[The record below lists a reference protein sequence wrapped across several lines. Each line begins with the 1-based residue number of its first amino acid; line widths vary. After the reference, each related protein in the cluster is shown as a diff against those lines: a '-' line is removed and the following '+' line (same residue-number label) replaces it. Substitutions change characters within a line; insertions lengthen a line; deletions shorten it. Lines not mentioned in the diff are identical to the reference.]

1 MSICWSSDRLCDD
14 RELMERSTAA
24 QCPSVGYQLAGAKK
38 IQQDLA
44 AGDIVDRFVDG
55 PEEAALIRACFA
67 GQSLFHP
74 CHSDACNFQ
83 HSIVAVRSGFRWR

>member
-1 MSICWSSDRLCDD
+1 MRFFDKLQHC

-44 AGDIVDRFVDG
+44 GSSIVEKFVDS
-55 PEEAALIRACFA
+55 PDEAALIRACFA
-67 GQSLFHP
+67 G
-74 CHSDACNFQ
+74 N
-83 HSIVAVRSGFRWR
+83 GF